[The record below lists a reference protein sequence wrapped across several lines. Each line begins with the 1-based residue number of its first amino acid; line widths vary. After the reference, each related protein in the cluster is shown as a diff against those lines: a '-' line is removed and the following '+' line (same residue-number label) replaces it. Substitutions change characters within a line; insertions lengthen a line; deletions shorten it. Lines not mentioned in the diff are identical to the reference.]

1 MKPRTD
7 FHYWRMPKVAVLVVI
22 CLGLLPYVLLAKAF
36 KLQSSSIVPGASG
49 QVKTGK
55 DKNGNTKFTVEVKHL
70 VDPSGLTPP
79 RSTYIVWIQQ
89 TGSSPES
96 QGVLKVNKNLEGKF
110 ESSTPNKAFDLWITA
125 EGDATV
131 KSPSGP
137 EVLRAN
143 GIAP

>member
-1 MKPRTD
+1 MKSQTNYLHSGMPRA
-7 FHYWRMPKVAVLVVI
+7 AVLVVI
-22 CLGLLPYVLLAKAF
+22 CVSLLPCLLVAKTF
-36 KLQSSSIVPGASG
+36 KLQSTSITPGATG
-49 QVKTGK
+49 EVKTGK

-70 VDPSGLTPP
+70 ADPSGLTPP
-79 RSTYIVWIQQ
+79 RSTYVVWIQQ
-89 TGSSPES
+89 TGASPES

-125 EGDATV
+125 ENDATV

-143 GIAP
+143 GVAP